1 MNTLREAVTDY
12 LAMRRALGFKLRL
25 AGVALFD
32 FVSFLETRDTAYVTT
47 LLSLEWAQQPSSV
60 QPALWAQRLCWVRG
74 FARFRS
80 ATDARTEIPPL
91 GLLPHQPKRARPYLY
106 TDAEIQKLL
115 EAARKIE
122 PASVVLKRQTY
133 YCLLGLLAVTGMRL
147 GEAIDLK
154 MTNVDLVAGILKLEG
169 TKFGKSRLVPL
180 HSSTQKVLSDYKS
193 CRDKFLNGRPA
204 IYFFI
209 NNVGKRLDPGS
220 VHRNFYLLSRQIG
233 IREPDSGRGP
243 RLMDFRH
250 LFAVKTL
257 LQWYRNG
264 EDAERRLPILS
275 TYLGHVHV
283 SDTYW
288 YLTAFP
294 ELMGAA
300 VKRLEQHWEVQP

>member
-12 LAMRRALGFKLRL
+12 LAMRRALGFKLQW
-25 AGVALFD
+25 AGVALMD
-32 FVSFLETRDTAYVTT
+32 FVSFQERRGADYITIPLA
-47 LLSLEWAQQPSSV
+47 LEWAQQLSSA
-60 QPALWAQRLCWVRG
+60 QPAQWAKRLCWVRG

-80 ATDARTEIPPL
+80 SSDARTEIPPL
-91 GLLPHQPKRARPYLY
+91 ALLPHKSKRARPYLY
-106 TDAEIQKLL
+106 TDEEIHKLL
-115 EAARKIE
+115 EAAAKIE
-122 PASVVLKRQTY
+122 PARVVLKRQTY
-133 YCLLGLLAVTGMRL
+133 YCLLGLLAVTGMRP

-154 MTNVDLVAGILKLEG
+154 ITNVDLVAGVLRLEG

-180 HSSTQKVLSDYKS
+180 HKSTQKVLSDYRS
-193 CRDKFLNGRPA
+193 CRDTFLNGRPA
-204 IYFFI
+204 INFFI
-209 NNVGKRLDPGS
+209 NSVGKPLNFAA

-233 IREPDSGRGP
+233 IREPDSRDGP

-275 TYLGHVHV
+275 TYLGHVNV

-300 VKRLEQHWEVQP
+300 VQRLEENWEAQS

>member
-1 MNTLREAVTDY
+1 MNTLRESVTDY

-32 FVSFLETRDTAYVTT
+32 FVSFQEKRGAAYVTT
-47 LLSLEWAQQPSSV
+47 QLALEWAQQPSSV
-60 QPALWAQRLCWVRG
+60 QPALWAQRLCWVRC

-80 ATDARTEIPPL
+80 ATDTRTEIPPH
-91 GLLPHQPKRARPYLY
+91 GLLPHKPKRTRPYLY
-106 TDAEIQKLL
+106 TDEEIRKLL
-115 EAARKIE
+115 EAASQIE
-122 PASVVLKRQTY
+122 PANVVLKRQTY

-154 MTNVDLVAGILKLEG
+154 MTNVDLVAGVLKLEG

-180 HSSTQKVLSDYKS
+180 HPSTQKALSDYKS
-193 CRDKFLNGRPA
+193 CRDAFLNGRPA

-233 IREPDSGRGP
+233 IRGSDSGHGP

-288 YLTAFP
+288 YLTTFP
-294 ELMGAA
+294 ELMEAA

>member
-1 MNTLREAVTDY
+1 MNTLRESVTDY

-32 FVSFLETRDTAYVTT
+32 FVSFQEKRGAAYITT
-47 LLSLEWAQQPSSV
+47 QLALEWAQQPSSV

-80 ATDARTEIPPL
+80 ATDARTEIPPY
-91 GLLPHQPKRARPYLY
+91 GLLPHKPKRTRPYLY
-106 TDAEIQKLL
+106 TEEEIRKLL
-115 EAARKIE
+115 EAASQIE
-122 PASVVLKRQTY
+122 PANVVLKRQTY

-154 MTNVDLVAGILKLEG
+154 MTNVDLVAGVLKLEG

-180 HSSTQKVLSDYKS
+180 HASTQKVLSDYKS
-193 CRDKFLNGRPA
+193 CRDAFLNGRPA

-233 IREPDSGRGP
+233 IRGSDSGHGP

-264 EDAERRLPILS
+264 EDAGRRLPILS

-288 YLTAFP
+288 YLTTFP